1 MMLGGCLIEKHVKLK
16 NSKTPDSFSETPA
29 SFKNM
34 VEDIKNLE
42 KAMKNKNYQISI
54 ESKNNFKS

>member
-1 MMLGGCLIEKHVKLK
+1 
-16 NSKTPDSFSETPA
+16 
-29 SFKNM
+29 M

-54 ESKNNFKS
+54 ESKNNFKARRSIYVSRKVKIGEKLHLKTLR